1 MLPDFKKILYV
12 TNLGPES
19 PYVFRHA
26 LSLAER
32 YNAAIHIL
40 HVVEPLT
47 ENVKGLVEFYLTE
60 EKLQQQREEARSYL
74 LNKLKKRLANF
85 CTRETCKLD
94 AQVPDPVK
102 ETLVQEG
109 HPAELI
115 LSKAEKMEADLIV
128 MGTHRKLREGG
139 GTLLGSTARRVVNS
153 SKIPVLTVYTPRDK
167 FEDLDSE

>member
-1 MLPDFKKILYV
+1 MWPDYQKILYV

-32 YNAAIHIL
+32 FNAKIYIL
-40 HVVEPLT
+40 HAVEPLT
-47 ENVKGLVEFYLTE
+47 ENVKGLVEFFLTE
-60 EKLQQQREEARSYL
+60 EKLQQQREEARTYL
-74 LNKLKKRLANF
+74 LNKLKKRLSKF

-94 AQVPDPVK
+94 SQVPDPVK

-109 HPAELI
+109 QPAELI
-115 LSKAEKMEADLIV
+115 LSKAEKIGADLIV
-128 MGTHRKLREGG
+128 MGTHRKIREGG
-139 GTLLGSTARRVVNS
+139 GKLLGSTARRVVNS
-153 SKIPVLTVYTPRDK
+153 SKIPVLTVYTPKDK